1 MDIATILLGTIIIL
15 ACVLPLVF
23 IIKNRSKKEKEF
35 RDVIFDMAAKSN
47 SNIDLYDRWNN
58 TIIGIDNSNGKLF
71 FYKKV
76 GAKAIHH
83 EIDLAE
89 IEMSSIVNTQH
100 QTKSVNDSVT
110 QRLEL
115 ALISKGSNMNKLSL
129 EFYNA
134 DYDSLTIMDE
144 LQLVEKWSR
153 NVNSII
159 SKGHPVKNN

>member
-1 MDIATILLGTIIIL
+1 MDIVTILLGTIIIL

-23 IIKNRSKKEKEF
+23 MIKNRNKKEKEF

-47 SNIDLYDRWNN
+47 ANIDLYDQWNN
-58 TIIGIDNSNGKLF
+58 TIIGIDNANRKLF
-71 FYKKV
+71 FYRKAGGKV
-76 GAKAIHH
+76 IQHG
-83 EIDLAE
+83 IDLAE
-89 IEMSSIVNTQH
+89 IETSSVVNTQH
-100 QTKSVNDSVT
+100 HTKSTNYSVT
-110 QRLEL
+110 QKLEL
-115 ALISKGSNMNKLSL
+115 ALISRSSNMKKLFL

-159 SKGHPVKNN
+159 STGNPVTNK

>member
-1 MDIATILLGTIIIL
+1 MDIGIILLGTIIIL

-23 IIKNRSKKEKEF
+23 IMKNRSKKEKEF

-47 SNIDLYDRWNN
+47 SNIDQYDRWNN
-58 TIIGIDNSNGKLF
+58 TIIGIDNSNRKLF
-71 FYKKV
+71 FYRKAGGKV
-76 GAKAIHH
+76 IQH

-89 IEMSSIVNTQH
+89 IEMSSVINTQH
-100 QTKSVNDSVT
+100 HSKNTNNSVT
-110 QRLEL
+110 QKLEL
-115 ALISKGSNMNKLSL
+115 ALIAKGSNTNKLFL

-134 DYDSLTIMDE
+134 DFDSLTIMDE

-159 SKGHPVKNN
+159 STGHPVKNK